1 MVHRYLVCFDSLIS
15 SHDQIDTFDKLDL
28 FSNRKLLQYAPHC
41 HKEVS
46 SCFVFEV
53 AVKISVKNKKKGKG
67 LNIESVDLYLKTT
80 LQASQIEAFGM

>member
-1 MVHRYLVCFDSLIS
+1 MAHRYLVCFDSLIS

-28 FSNRKLLQYAPHC
+28 FSNRKLLQYVPHC

-53 AVKISVKNKKKGKG
+53 AAEISAKKSKKRKGFKIERVGG
-67 LNIESVDLYLKTT
+67 YLKIT